1 MPIYDLRCNKCSSK
15 EEDVL
20 LKVDEEYKCKNCGDI
35 MERLPS
41 TFGFNFTPSGISKYK
56 KKYGKTVPEGY
67 KTQGGANIYGVP
79 RKP

>member
-1 MPIYDLRCNKCSSK
+1 MPIYDLRCNKCQTV

-20 LKVDEEYKCKNCGDI
+20 LKVDEEYKCKCGEV

-41 TFGFNFTPSGISKYK
+41 TFGFNFTPSGISKFK
-56 KKYGKTVPEGY
+56 KRVGKSVPPEY

-79 RKP
+79 RKS